1 MANALSLLISRL
13 VSMPSKNQPIKPIK
27 SEQSFD
33 GRRLQ
38 AIGERESF
46 ISPQMG
52 SGAAESAVVKSE
64 NIRFRQLRFASVQNR
79 LLKLAVKLI

>member
-46 ISPQMG
+46 ISPHKWDPVPQR
-52 SGAAESAVVKSE
+52 AP
-64 NIRFRQLRFASVQNR
+64 
-79 LLKLAVKLI
+79 

>member
-1 MANALSLLISRL
+1 
-13 VSMPSKNQPIKPIK
+13 
-27 SEQSFD
+27 
-33 GRRLQ
+33 
-38 AIGERESF
+38 
-46 ISPQMG
+46 MG